1 MLNQFMMVGQVEKI
15 LKSPQEVSLK
25 VRSRKAFLD
34 AQGEL
39 KEDHFELKL
48 WRGIEREC
56 LSIVKENQYIVAK
69 GRLEMC
75 ANGAVSL
82 IVEKLGNLPI

>member
-48 WRGIEREC
+48 WRGIAREC
-56 LSIVKENQYIVAK
+56 L
-69 GRLEMC
+69 
-75 ANGAVSL
+75 
-82 IVEKLGNLPI
+82 